1 MSSTDRSEIRA
12 LPNALPKTS
21 AVLDRG
27 RDQGL
32 HLGGQIYISVRHDC
46 VTDSAF
52 GEVRPGERMTTEHLM
67 LWLSSSKPMGAVA
80 IAQLWETG
88 RLGLDDPVARHIPE
102 FGVQGKETITIRHLL
117 THTGGFRLLRVGWPK
132 EPWEKI
138 IQWICASKMEPRWRP
153 GRTAGYHMSSS
164 WFILGEIIRRVD
176 GRRFETYV
184 RQEIFEPLGMD
195 DSWIG
200 MPEELYSDFAP
211 RLAPAYDTTKTPPAS
226 HGWESKLPVTRCS
239 PGGNG
244 WGPVNQLA
252 RFYEALLAG
261 GQAGGKRI
269 LGPQTVEAIVARH
282 RVGLPD
288 RTFRAK
294 LDWGLGFVLDSLH
307 YGEAEIPYAYGRHSS
322 SRTFGHSG
330 YRSSTAFADPVHG
343 LVAAV
348 AVNGTAEEETHRVR
362 FDRIVTAIYED
373 LGFVERAESSGSR

>member
-1 MSSTDRSEIRA
+1 MPSNPTTLPQA
-12 LPNALPKTS
+12 LPRTGATLE
-21 AVLDRG
+21 RG
-27 RDQGL
+27 LAEGL
-32 HLGGQIYISVRHDC
+32 HLGGQIYVSKHLECLVD
-46 VTDSAF
+46 TAF
-52 GEVRPGERMTTEHLM
+52 GQARPEERMTSEHLM
-67 LWLSSSKPMGAVA
+67 LWLSSCKPVGAVA
-80 IAQLWETG
+80 IAQLWERG
-88 RLGLDDPVARHIPE
+88 RLGLDDTVAHHIPE
-102 FGVQGKETITIRHLL
+102 FAAKGKEAITIRHLL

-132 EPWEKI
+132 EPWESI
-138 IQWICASKMEPRWRP
+138 IQWICDSKMEPRWRP

-164 WFILGEIIRRVD
+164 WFILGEIVRRID
-176 GRRFETYV
+176 GRTFEEYV

-200 MPEELYSDFAP
+200 MPEELYSEYEP
-211 RLAPAYDTTKTPPAS
+211 RLAPVYDTSKTPHES
-226 HGWESKLPVTRCS
+226 HRWESHLRVTRCS

-244 WGPVNQLA
+244 WGPINQLA
-252 RFYEALLAG
+252 RFYETLLAG

-269 LGPQTVEAIVARH
+269 LGPQTVEAIIARH

-307 YGEAEIPYAYGRHSS
+307 YGETEIPYAYGRHSS

-348 AVNGTAEEETHRVR
+348 AVNGTAEEESHRQR
-362 FDRIVTAIYED
+362 FDQIVTAIYED
-373 LGFVERAESSGSR
+373 LGLVE